1 MFPCGNVPHLN
12 IVFFLSPGRIRPRQG
27 ILFACFSQKEKQ
39 APPFL
44 SKRKG
49 GKRNFTCLNFSAVQ
63 ICTAHVSS
71 VQPDR
76 RDKTIFCRGVCSVA
90 PLCKGSWRGFAVT
103 EGLTAGAKM
112 SVHPGL
118 GIGNNP
124 SGFADANPP
133 PLTQGRRE
141 VCGSQAGS
149 DLIAEKCPLRSRQ
162 DQQRTFYFRQKVNAG
177 SGCRVYGR
185 MAKSMPTG

>member
-27 ILFACFSQKEKQ
+27 ILFAHFSQKEKQ

-103 EGLTAGAKM
+103 EGLTANAALHYFLEKEKAQKK
-112 SVHPGL
+112 L
-118 GIGNNP
+118 KLARLIGCTN
-124 SGFADANPP
+124 
-133 PLTQGRRE
+133 
-141 VCGSQAGS
+141 
-149 DLIAEKCPLRSRQ
+149 LRSLSAVPVARA
-162 DQQRTFYFRQKVNAG
+162 FLYVLL
-177 SGCRVYGR
+177 
-185 MAKSMPTG
+185 